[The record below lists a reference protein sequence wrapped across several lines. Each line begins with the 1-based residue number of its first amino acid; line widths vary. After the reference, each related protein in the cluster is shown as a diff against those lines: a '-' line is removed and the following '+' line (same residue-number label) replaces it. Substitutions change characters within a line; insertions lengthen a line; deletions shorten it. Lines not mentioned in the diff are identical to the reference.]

1 MRDWLQDKQFLD
13 LDGMLTIKFFESP
26 AVEVIDV
33 IEEEEMTYSR
43 SVLGSTVEDV
53 SSQRILGTLWNYHK
67 NNLVFYLTKNCL
79 FSKKSRTFKE
89 KEVRSVRPQNFVIYL
104 V

>member
-53 SSQRILGTLWNYHK
+53 SSQRILGTLWN
-67 NNLVFYLTKNCL
+67 
-79 FSKKSRTFKE
+79 
-89 KEVRSVRPQNFVIYL
+89 
-104 V
+104 